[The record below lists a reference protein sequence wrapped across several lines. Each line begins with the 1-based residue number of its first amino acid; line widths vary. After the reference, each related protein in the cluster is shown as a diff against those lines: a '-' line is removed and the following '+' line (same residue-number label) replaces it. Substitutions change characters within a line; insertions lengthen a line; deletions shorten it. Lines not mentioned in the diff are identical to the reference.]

1 MEGTSLIARATTTDV
16 AGHERNEI
24 VAKTQDKVEGEEE
37 DMIERSTTDPFSLWW
52 SLLLGLSTRVAD
64 ARLQVRLRALETL
77 QNVLC
82 QYCNTIF
89 TPKDWSIIFKSI
101 LFPLMDNVN
110 KDITR
115 QHVSRWPAENKFIT
129 TADSNS
135 WIGTM
140 GLPVLASFIDFT
152 KCIDEDI
159 RTTLVSI

>member
-1 MEGTSLIARATTTDV
+1 MFAFKNSHI
-16 AGHERNEI
+16 
-24 VAKTQDKVEGEEE
+24 KE

-140 GLPVLASFIDFT
+140 GFIRIEIRFRTDRLQRIHLCCSRLPR
-152 KCIDEDI
+152 I
-159 RTTLVSI
+159 RIY